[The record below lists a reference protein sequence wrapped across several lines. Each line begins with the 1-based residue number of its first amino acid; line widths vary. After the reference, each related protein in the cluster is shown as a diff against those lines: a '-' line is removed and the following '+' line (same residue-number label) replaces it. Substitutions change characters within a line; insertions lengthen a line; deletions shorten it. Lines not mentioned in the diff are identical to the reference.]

1 MTMKRRLELLERG
14 DVWPDAPSIV
24 IHGPDDEILL
34 LVEMIGARDFRVRGE
49 SVGIPVVTDE

>member
-49 SVGIPVVTDE
+49 SVGLPVSDD